1 MSKYMEKEKKD
12 KEVEREI
19 QSLTGVLM
27 LMVEILS
34 HLQNIQVDKW
44 RRQLI
49 SWV

>member
-1 MSKYMEKEKKD
+1 MEKEKKD

-34 HLQNIQVDKW
+34 HLQNIQVDK
-44 RRQLI
+44 
-49 SWV
+49 

>member
-27 LMVEILS
+27 LMVEI
-34 HLQNIQVDKW
+34 
-44 RRQLI
+44 
-49 SWV
+49 

>member
-34 HLQNIQVDKW
+34 HLQNIQVDK
-44 RRQLI
+44 
-49 SWV
+49 